1 MKEHIQQI
9 DRTLDWTQLPAL
21 TAWTLEQAFAIQQ
34 IPAPTFHE
42 AARAGYVAQVMREL
56 GLQQV
61 TIDER
66 FNVYGLLPAQGEP
79 LPGVMIS
86 AHTDTVFSADT
97 NLQIRHQSNRVTG
110 PGLGDNSV
118 GVAGMLALARFLKQ
132 TALPLRR
139 DVWFVATTGEEGLGD
154 LGGMRM
160 AFDRLQ
166 AHVGSVINLE
176 GLAYGHVYR
185 AGICVRR
192 LRINI
197 SAPGGHSW
205 LHFGHPSAVH
215 ALIAL
220 GARITALQPP
230 QEPRTTYNIGL
241 IEGGESI
248 NSIAARASLWLDMRS
263 ESPEALAELE
273 AQVRA
278 EISAL
283 TTREIAFEV
292 EVVGDRPG
300 GALPVDHPLI
310 RAALDALEQ
319 IGVSGALES
328 GSTDANIPLSRGCP
342 AVTVGITRGGNA
354 HRLDEFIEIEPIKAG
369 LRQLILLA
377 LALATDERGVQT
389 STTP

>member
-1 MKEHIQQI
+1 MNAHLQQV
-9 DRTLDWTQLPAL
+9 DHTLDWTRLPEL
-21 TAWTLEQAFAIQQ
+21 STWTLEQAFAIQQ

-42 AARAGYVAQVMREL
+42 AARAGYVAHVMREL

-61 TIDER
+61 TIDQR
-66 FNVYGLLPAQGEP
+66 HNVYGLRPADHDP
-79 LPGVMIS
+79 LPGIMIS
-86 AHTDTVFSADT
+86 AHTDTVFSAETD
-97 NLQIRHQSNRVTG
+97 LQIHHESNRVIG

-118 GVAGMLALARFLKQ
+118 GVAGMLALARWLQQ
-132 TALPLRR
+132 TPLALRR
-139 DVWFVATTGEEGLGD
+139 DLWFVATTGEEGLGD

-160 AFDRLQ
+160 AFDRLEKR
-166 AHVGSVINLE
+166 VGSVINLE
-176 GLAYGHVYR
+176 GLALGHVYR

-197 SAPGGHSW
+197 TTPGGHSW
-205 LHFGHPSAVH
+205 LHFGHPSATH

-220 GARITALQPP
+220 GAQITALQPP
-230 QEPRTTYNIGL
+230 KEPRTTYNIGL

-248 NSIAARASLWLDMRS
+248 NSIATKASLWLDMRS
-263 ESPEALAELE
+263 ESPQTLAELE

-278 EISAL
+278 IISAL
-283 TTREIAFEV
+283 TTKEVRFEI

-300 GALPVDHPLI
+300 GSLPADHLLI
-310 RAALDALEQ
+310 QAALDVLAHL
-319 IGVSGALES
+319 GVSGALES

-342 AVTVGITRGGNA
+342 AVTIGITRGGNA

-377 LALATDERGVQT
+377 LTLATDARGI
-389 STTP
+389 